1 MNDAGA
7 RRPIATRNAAWAQA
21 FARWLASTSVTP
33 NQISIASIVAAA
45 IAGGAFW
52 ISAYASPGV
61 RIALLIV
68 AALGCQVRLI
78 CNLLDGLVAIESGKR
93 AADGAFW
100 NEFPDRISD
109 IFIIVGLGLGAGAPT
124 LAWAAASLAVLTA
137 YTRELGQNCGAPADF
152 SGPMAKPHRM
162 ALVTIASLGVIAE
175 QMMGGGVMILTAA
188 LWILAVGAAITTALR
203 AIRIVNILRAD
214 GQR

>member
-33 NQISIASIVAAA
+33 NQISIASIVVAA

-52 ISAYASPGV
+52 MSAYASPGV

-162 ALVTIASLGVIAE
+162 ALVTIASLSAIAE

-203 AIRIVNILRAD
+203 AMRIVKVLRGD

>member
-162 ALVTIASLGVIAE
+162 ALVTIASLGAIAE

>member
-52 ISAYASPGV
+52 ISAHASPGV

-162 ALVTIASLGVIAE
+162 ALVTIASLGAIAE

-203 AIRIVNILRAD
+203 AMRIVKVLRGD

>member
-1 MNDAGA
+1 MTRAHAGPSPRA
-7 RRPIATRNAAWAQA
+7 TLHGRKFGAMAGCHVDHTQPDFHRQHRCRRHC
-21 FARWLASTSVTP
+21 
-33 NQISIASIVAAA
+33 
-45 IAGGAFW
+45 GGAFW
-52 ISAYASPGV
+52 MSAHASPGV
-61 RIALLIV
+61 RVALLVI
-68 AALGCQVRLI
+68 AALGCQARLI

-109 IFIIVGLGLGAGAPT
+109 ILIIVGLGLGAGAPT

-162 ALVTIASLGVIAE
+162 ALVTIASLSAIAE

-188 LWILAVGAAITTALR
+188 LWILAVGAAITTARR
-203 AIRIVNILRAD
+203 AMRIVNVLRGD